1 MSNFVD
7 SNKAAAIV
15 EYAYPRVST
24 AKQSLDRQIQN
35 IRAAYPNAIMFPEKY
50 TGTKIDRPQWNKLHR
65 QILAD
70 VERGLKVRVIFDEAS
85 RLARNA
91 EEGTRIY
98 EELFNLGVEL
108 IFLKTPHIN
117 SETYKAALNNQ
128 LEIATLDDAATNE
141 LVQGIAG
148 AINRYIMALA
158 SQQIFLAF
166 QTAEAE
172 VEYLHQRVS
181 EGVRLAALEGKQIGS
196 IKGSKKTTKKSVEMK
211 KLIQEK
217 SKYFN
222 GSINDQDLIKIT
234 GLSANTFYKYKR
246 ELLEEISGSEE

>member
-1 MSNFVD
+1 M
-7 SNKAAAIV
+7 K

-24 AKQSLDRQIQN
+24 PNQQLDRQIQN
-35 IRAAYPNAIMFPEKY
+35 IRAAYPNAVMYPEKY
-50 TGTKIDRPQWNKLHR
+50 TGTKIDRPEWNKLHK

-70 VERGLKVRVIFDEAS
+70 VAKGENVRLIFDEAS

-128 LEIATLDDAATNE
+128 LEVAALDDAATNE
-141 LVQGIAG
+141 LVQGIAA
-148 AINRYIMALA
+148 AINKYIMALA
-158 SQQIFLAF
+158 KQQIYLAF
-166 QTAEAE
+166 QSAEAE
-172 VEYLHQRVS
+172 VNYLQQRVS
-181 EGVRLAALEGKQIGS
+181 EGVRLAQIEGKRIGTP
-196 IKGSKKTTKKSVEMK
+196 KGSKLTTKKSVEMK
-211 KLIQEK
+211 RLIQEK

-222 GSINDQDLIKIT
+222 GTINDQDLIKIT
-234 GLSANTFYKYKR
+234 GLAPNTFYKYKR
-246 ELLEEISGSEE
+246 ELLEELAGSDE

>member
-1 MSNFVD
+1 MSNFVE
-7 SNKAAAIV
+7 II
-15 EYAYPRVST
+15 EYGYARVST
-24 AKQSLDRQIQN
+24 AKQQLDRQVRN
-35 IRAAYPNAIMFPEKY
+35 IRAAYPNAIIFCEKY
-50 TGTKIDRPQWNKLHR
+50 TGTKIDRPDWLRLYR
-65 QILAD
+65 QIRND
-70 VERGLKVRVIFDEAS
+70 IDHGRKVRVIFDEAS

-108 IFLKTPHIN
+108 VFLKTPHIN

-128 LEIATLDDAATNE
+128 LEIAALEDAATNE

-158 SQQIFLAF
+158 KQQIFLAF
-166 QTAEAE
+166 QGAEAE

-181 EGVRLAALEGKQIGS
+181 EGVRIAQAEGKRIGTP
-196 IKGSKKTTKKSVEMK
+196 KGSRLTTKKSLEMK

-234 GLSANTFYKYKR
+234 GLAPNTFYKYKR
-246 ELLEEISGSEE
+246 ELLEEISGAADQ

>member
-1 MSNFVD
+1 MSKNIDRNTSESV
-7 SNKAAAIV
+7 V

-24 AKQSLDRQIQN
+24 PHQKLERQIQN
-35 IRAAYPNAIMFPEKY
+35 IQAAYPKAILFPEKY
-50 TGTKIDRPQWNKLHR
+50 TGTKMDRPQWKKLYR

-70 VERGLKVRVIFDEAS
+70 VDRGLKVRVIFDEAS

-91 EEGTRIY
+91 EEGIKIY
-98 EELFNLGVEL
+98 EELFSLGVEL

-117 SETYKAALNNQ
+117 TETYKSALRNQ
-128 LEIATLDDAATNE
+128 LEISTLDDAATNE

-148 AINRYIMALA
+148 AINRYILALA
-158 SQQIFLAF
+158 RQQIFLAF
-166 QTAEAE
+166 QSAEDE
-172 VEYLHQRVS
+172 INYLHQRVS

-196 IKGSKKTTKKSVEMK
+196 VKGSKKTTKKSVEMK

-246 ELLEEISGSEE
+246 ELLAEISGADE

>member
-1 MSNFVD
+1 MSNFV
-7 SNKAAAIV
+7 
-15 EYAYPRVST
+15 EYGYLRVST
-24 AKQSLDRQIQN
+24 AKQQLDRQIRN
-35 IRAAYPNAIMFPEKY
+35 IKAAYPNAILFLEKY
-50 TGTKIDRPQWNKLHR
+50 TGTKLDRPEWIRLYR
-65 QILAD
+65 QIRND
-70 VERGLKVRVIFDEAS
+70 IDHGRKVRLIFDEAS

-128 LEIATLDDAATNE
+128 LEIAALDDTATNE

-158 SQQIFLAF
+158 KQQIFLAF
-166 QTAEAE
+166 QSAEAE
-172 VEYLHQRVS
+172 VNYLQQRVS
-181 EGVRLAALEGKQIGS
+181 EGVRLAAIEGKRIGTP
-196 IKGSKKTTKKSVEMK
+196 KGAKMTTKKSVEMK

-222 GSINDQDLIKIT
+222 GTINDQDLIKIT
-234 GLSANTFYKYKR
+234 GLAPNTFYKYKR
-246 ELLEEISGSEE
+246 ELLEELAGSDE

>member
-1 MSNFVD
+1 
-7 SNKAAAIV
+7 
-15 EYAYPRVST
+15 
-24 AKQSLDRQIQN
+24 
-35 IRAAYPNAIMFPEKY
+35 
-50 TGTKIDRPQWNKLHR
+50 
-65 QILAD
+65 
-70 VERGLKVRVIFDEAS
+70 VRVIFDEAS

-108 IFLKTPHIN
+108 VFLKTPHIN

-128 LEIATLDDAATNE
+128 LEIAALEDAATNE

-158 SQQIFLAF
+158 KQQIFLAF
-166 QTAEAE
+166 QSAEAE

-181 EGVRLAALEGKQIGS
+181 EGVRIAQAEGKRIGTP
-196 IKGSKKTTKKSVEMK
+196 KGSRLTTKKSIEMK

-222 GSINDQDLIKIT
+222 GSINDQDLIKIC
-234 GLSANTFYKYKR
+234 GLAPNTFYKYKR
-246 ELLEEISGSEE
+246 ELLEEISGAADQ

>member
-1 MSNFVD
+1 MS
-7 SNKAAAIV
+7 KLV

-24 AKQSLDRQIQN
+24 PKQQLDRQIQN
-35 IRAAYPNAIMFPEKY
+35 IKTAYPNAIIYPEKY
-50 TGTKIDRPQWNKLHR
+50 TGTRLDRPQWNKLYK
-65 QILAD
+65 QIRSD
-70 VERGLKVRVIFDEAS
+70 VEHGLQVRVIFDEAS

-128 LEIATLDDAATNE
+128 LEIAVLEDAATNE

-148 AINRYIMALA
+148 AINKYILALA
-158 SQQIFLAF
+158 KQQIYLAF
-166 QTAEAE
+166 QSAEAE

-181 EGVRLAALEGKQIGS
+181 EGVRLAQIEGKRVGTP
-196 IKGSKKTTKKSVEMK
+196 KGSKLTTKKSVEMK
-211 KLIQEK
+211 QLIQEK

-222 GSINDQDLIKIT
+222 GTINDRDLIKIT
-234 GLSANTFYKYKR
+234 GLSPNTFYKYKR
-246 ELLEEISGSEE
+246 ELLDEIGGSDE

>member
-1 MSNFVD
+1 MA
-7 SNKAAAIV
+7 KIV

-24 AKQSLDRQIQN
+24 PNQQLDRQIQN
-35 IRAAYPNAIMFPEKY
+35 IKAAYPNAIVYPEKY
-50 TGTKIDRPQWNKLHR
+50 TGTRLDRPQWNKLYK
-65 QILAD
+65 QIRSD
-70 VERGLKVRVIFDEAS
+70 VEHGLQVRVIFDEAS

-117 SETYKAALNNQ
+117 TETYKAALNNQ
-128 LEIATLDDAATNE
+128 LEVAALEDAATNE

-148 AINRYIMALA
+148 AINKYILALA
-158 SQQIFLAF
+158 KQQIYLAF
-166 QTAEAE
+166 QSAEAE
-172 VEYLHQRVS
+172 VNYLHQRVA
-181 EGVRLAALEGKQIGS
+181 EGVRIAQSEGKRVGTP
-196 IKGSKKTTKKSVEMK
+196 KGSKLTTKKSVEMK

-222 GSINDQDLIKIT
+222 GTINDQDLIKIT
-234 GLSANTFYKYKR
+234 GLAQNTFYKYKK
-246 ELLEEISGSEE
+246 ELLEEIGGADE

>member
-1 MSNFVD
+1 M
-7 SNKAAAIV
+7 I

-24 AKQSLDRQIQN
+24 PKQNLDRQIQN
-35 IRAAYPNAIMFPEKY
+35 IRAAYPNAIIFPEKY
-50 TGTKIDRPQWNKLHR
+50 TGTRIDRPEWNKLYK
-65 QILAD
+65 QIKAD
-70 VERGLKVRVIFDEAS
+70 IARGEKVRLIFDEAS

-91 EEGTRIY
+91 EEGTQIY
-98 EELFNLGVEL
+98 EELFGLGVEL

-158 SQQIFLAF
+158 KQQIFLAF
-166 QTAEAE
+166 QSAEAE
-172 VEYLHQRVS
+172 VHYLHQRVS
-181 EGVRLAALEGKQIGS
+181 EGVRLAAADGKRIGTP
-196 IKGSKKTTKKSVEMK
+196 KGTKMTTKKSVEMK
-211 KLIQEK
+211 KIIQEK

-234 GLSANTFYKYKR
+234 GLAPNTFYKYKR
-246 ELLEEISGSEE
+246 ELLEELGGSDG

>member
-1 MSNFVD
+1 MSN
-7 SNKAAAIV
+7 IV

-24 AKQSLDRQIQN
+24 PNQQLERQIQN

-50 TGTKIDRPQWNKLHR
+50 TGTRIDRPQWNKLHR

-98 EELFNLGVEL
+98 EELFSLGVEL

-117 SETYKAALNNQ
+117 SETYKAAENNQ
-128 LEIATLDDAATNE
+128 LEVAALDDAATNE

-148 AINRYIMALA
+148 AINKYIMALA
-158 SQQIFLAF
+158 RQQIFLAF
-166 QTAEAE
+166 QSAEAE
-172 VEYLHQRVS
+172 VNYLHQRVS
-181 EGVRLAALEGKQIGS
+181 EGVRLAAAEGKRVGTP
-196 IKGSKKTTKKSVEMK
+196 KGSKLTTKKSVEMK
-211 KLIQEK
+211 KIIQEK

-234 GLSANTFYKYKR
+234 GLAPNTFYKYKR
-246 ELLEEISGSEE
+246 ELLEELGGSDE

>member
-1 MSNFVD
+1 MV
-7 SNKAAAIV
+7 KIV

-24 AKQSLDRQIQN
+24 PNQQLDRQIQN
-35 IRAAYPNAIMFPEKY
+35 IKAAYPNAIVYPEKY
-50 TGTKIDRPQWNKLHR
+50 TGTRLDRPQWNKLYK
-65 QILAD
+65 QIRND
-70 VERGLKVRVIFDEAS
+70 VEHGLQVRVIFDEAS

-98 EELFNLGVEL
+98 EELFTLGVEL

-117 SETYKAALNNQ
+117 TETYKAALNNQ
-128 LEIATLDDAATNE
+128 LEVAALEDAATNE

-148 AINRYIMALA
+148 AINKYILALA
-158 SQQIFLAF
+158 KQQIFLAF
-166 QTAEAE
+166 QSAEAE

-181 EGVRLAALEGKQIGS
+181 EGVRLAQISGKRVGTP
-196 IKGSKKTTKKSVEMK
+196 KGSKLTTKKSVEMK

-222 GSINDQDLIKIT
+222 GSINDKDLIKIT
-234 GLSANTFYKYKR
+234 GLTPNTFYKYKR
-246 ELLEEISGSEE
+246 ELLDEIGGSNE

>member
-1 MSNFVD
+1 MEE
-7 SNKAAAIV
+7 ITIG
-15 EYAYPRVST
+15 YPRVST
-24 AKQSLDRQIQN
+24 PTQSLDRQIQN
-35 IRAAYPNAIMFPEKY
+35 IKAAYPSAILFPEKF
-50 TGTKIDRPQWNKLHR
+50 TGTKIDRPEWNKLIR
-65 QILAD
+65 LVYAE
-70 VERGLKVRVIFDEAS
+70 VAKGKKVRIVFDEAS

-91 EEGTRIY
+91 EEGIRIY

-108 IFLKTPHIN
+108 VFLKTPHIN
-117 SETYKAALNNQ
+117 TETYKAALENQ
-128 LEIATLDDAATNE
+128 LEVATLDDAATND
-141 LVQGIAG
+141 LVQGIAQ
-148 AINRYIMALA
+148 AINKYIMALA
-158 SQQIFLAF
+158 KQQIFLAF
-166 QTAEAE
+166 QSAEAE

-181 EGVRLAALEGKQIGS
+181 EGVRIAQREGKRVGTP
-196 IKGSKKTTKKSVEMK
+196 KGAKLTTKKSVEMK